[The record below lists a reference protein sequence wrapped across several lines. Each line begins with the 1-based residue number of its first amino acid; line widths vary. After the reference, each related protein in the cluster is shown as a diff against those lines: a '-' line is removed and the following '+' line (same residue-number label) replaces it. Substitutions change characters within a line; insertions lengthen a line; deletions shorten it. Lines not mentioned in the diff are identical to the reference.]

1 MSYVYGRLT
10 GHKPDDMEKKL
21 SRGVSVEQ
29 AGAKA
34 MLHGGGLSRTSL
46 GKANGSWLGKG
57 EGTLACTA
65 GRGHWSLMKTWCIV
79 GERKRSHLHVHVM
92 HAK

>member
-1 MSYVYGRLT
+1 MYGRLT

-34 MLHGGGLSRTSL
+34 MLHGGRLSGTGL
-46 GKANGSWLGKG
+46 GKANESWLRKG
-57 EGTLACTA
+57 EGTIACMA
-65 GRGHWSLMKTWCIV
+65 GRG
-79 GERKRSHLHVHVM
+79 R
-92 HAK
+92 